1 MDKNHDRLT
10 QSDLDR
16 FIIAF
21 TEEANE
27 RLKAINDNLPYDGN
41 LLANFGLVFSLLGK
55 KDNFLLS
62 LLDKTVTLEALNG
75 ISKLNKNNIDF
86 TNLNEEEIIQTIIKR
101 YNLNN
106 LKSIKDIIFNLLT
119 LRQIPTLYY
128 LNEYYNYYRDKPSV
142 KDYESINQPNLLR
155 YYDRDLKNN
164 YGLIKLR
171 PETIVY
177 ISQIPPRIY
186 DLEKNITVFTYTEKK
201 LTDLFNFL
209 YINNP
214 QMVISYRGKDCEIL
228 PFKMDKSY
236 LTEEMAF
243 GKPFELDIDKLPAIS
258 QFCSYSEKNDLLSI
272 KVTKQDITFEELL
285 DDFIVSNDQIITQV
299 IHLTYY
305 LDKDN
310 TYKINHL
317 DHEYIYYD
325 LDSYTKRF
333 EDVEI
338 KGAARPRL
346 KTFKLDKCSI
356 PFDYPCMVEEG
367 EEKFVP
373 FLYYVLNHYFKNKKL
388 LKEYFNK
395 ILS

>member
-1 MDKNHDRLT
+1 M
-10 QSDLDR
+10 
-16 FIIAF
+16 
-21 TEEANE
+21 
-27 RLKAINDNLPYDGN
+27 
-41 LLANFGLVFSLLGK
+41 
-55 KDNFLLS
+55 
-62 LLDKTVTLEALNG
+62 
-75 ISKLNKNNIDF
+75 
-86 TNLNEEEIIQTIIKR
+86 
-101 YNLNN
+101 NN

-128 LNEYYNYYRDKPSV
+128 LNEYYNYYRDKSSV

-214 QMVISYRGKDCEIL
+214 QMVISYRGKDNEIL

-236 LTEEMAF
+236 VTEEMVF

-285 DDFIVSNDQIITQV
+285 YDFIVSNDQIITQV

-338 KGAARPRL
+338 KGAVRPRL

-356 PFDYPCMVEEG
+356 PFDYPCVVEEG

-373 FLYYVLNHYFKNKKL
+373 FLYYVLNYYFKNKKL
-388 LKEYFNK
+388 LKEYFEI
-395 ILS
+395 ILT